1 MQAWTS
7 EGEGWWI
14 TFLPGVPAVGKD
26 KLTLCVW
33 KWARSSQ
40 VVHVWDGTMQADWQ
54 KVFKCR
60 EDTGRPAVPVHSDIL
75 SGIHGST
82 LFPLEG
88 LETEVEFELRSRGPC
103 PNLFAEEAGRR
114 WWKILLQFCLMSWWR
129 QEELP

>member
-14 TFLPGVPAVGKD
+14 TFLLGVPAVGKD

-60 EDTGRPAVPVHSDIL
+60 EDTGQPAVPVHSVIL
-75 SGIHGST
+75 SVIHGST

-88 LETEVEFELRSRGPC
+88 LEIEVEFELRSRG
-103 PNLFAEEAGRR
+103 
-114 WWKILLQFCLMSWWR
+114 S
-129 QEELP
+129 LPKSLC

>member
-1 MQAWTS
+1 M
-7 EGEGWWI
+7 
-14 TFLPGVPAVGKD
+14 
-26 KLTLCVW
+26 
-33 KWARSSQ
+33 
-40 VVHVWDGTMQADWQ
+40 HVWDGTMQADWQ

-103 PNLFAEEAGRR
+103 PNLFAEGAGRR